1 MQLTAA
7 AVTPPAEHAARRPA
21 GAADAAAADAGVGR
35 RHAISLFIGEK
46 GGKMNRVVCA
56 LLACLSLM
64 GLLGCAPGSGRIEN
78 ENKALVQRFG
88 EASNA
93 RKYDIIAQLLTDDF
107 VRHCQATPDVD
118 VRSREQFIEYLKND
132 AAVFPDSKQTAQY
145 LVAEDDKVAFLITYE
160 GTQEGQ
166 MGPFPPSHK
175 KMRID
180 VAGVFRVR
188 DGKLAE
194 LWVTWDN
201 LATLMQLGYFPPP
214 AAAQK

>member
-1 MQLTAA
+1 
-7 AVTPPAEHAARRPA
+7 
-21 GAADAAAADAGVGR
+21 
-35 RHAISLFIGEK
+35 
-46 GGKMNRVVCA
+46 MNRYMYVF
-56 LLACLSLM
+56 LACLSV
-64 GLLGCAPGSGRIEN
+64 LGSFGCSPGSEAIER
-78 ENKALVQRFG
+78 ENKALVRRFG

-93 RKYDIIAQLLTDDF
+93 RQFDTIARLVTDDF
-107 VRHCQATPDVD
+107 VRHCQATPSVD

-132 AAVFPDSKQTAQY
+132 AVVFPDSKQTAQY
-145 LVAEDDKVAFLITYE
+145 LVAEGDMVAFLITYE

-175 KMRID
+175 NMKID

-201 LATLMQLGYFPPP
+201 LSSLMQLGYFPPP

>member
-1 MQLTAA
+1 MSRAL
-7 AVTPPAEHAARRPA
+7 
-21 GAADAAAADAGVGR
+21 GV
-35 RHAISLFIGEK
+35 
-46 GGKMNRVVCA
+46 
-56 LLACLSLM
+56 
-64 GLLGCAPGSGRIEN
+64 LLGGLSALGFLSCSPAPNATEN
-78 ENKALVQRFG
+78 ENKALVSRFG

-93 RKYDIIAQLLTDDF
+93 RQFDVIAEMVTEDF

-118 VRSREQFIEYLKND
+118 VRSRDQFIEYLKSD
-132 AAVFPDSKQTAQY
+132 ATVFPDSRQTAQH
-145 LVAEDDKVAFLITYE
+145 LVAEGDMIAFWLTYE

-175 KMRID
+175 KMTID

-201 LATLMQLGYFPPP
+201 LSSLIQLGHFPPP
-214 AAAQK
+214 GAAQQ